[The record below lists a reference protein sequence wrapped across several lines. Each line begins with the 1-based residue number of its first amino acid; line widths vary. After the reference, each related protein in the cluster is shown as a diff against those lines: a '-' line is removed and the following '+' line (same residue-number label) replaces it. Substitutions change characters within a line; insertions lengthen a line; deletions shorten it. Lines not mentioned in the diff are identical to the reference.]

1 MKLFGADFWAAR
13 QGDLYTARSGQ
24 PLWLAALLVVVMF
37 AILTILQSIVGLAIM
52 PMLNDA
58 HVSFTDVVAMQ
69 SLMAKATIVGLLLS
83 SLLAAFFAWKLAS
96 VKNGLADKGIP
107 LHLPNLGVAG
117 WIVIVGGLMVFLWA
131 VFALTFVVLG
141 IDPAT
146 YAPTKDGLN
155 DVNSAAGMVEKVMAD
170 LADEPFLFAL
180 ALPGVAIAVPIVEEV
195 IFRGALFSA
204 LRNSWFGKTGAVVLT
219 AAVWALVHAF
229 AAPWLFV
236 FIIFIM
242 GLALGWLLLRF
253 GSLTVTI
260 VCHACWNLFSSFAI
274 FGGS

>member
-13 QGDLYTARSGQ
+13 QGELYVARTGQ
-24 PLWLAALLVVVMF
+24 PLWLATLLVVVMF

-69 SLMAKATIVGLLLS
+69 SLMAKSTIVGLLLS
-83 SLLAAFFAWKLAS
+83 SLLAAFFAWKLAG

-117 WIVIVGGLMVFLWA
+117 WVIIVGGLMVFLWA
-131 VFALTFVVLG
+131 VFALSFVVLG

-170 LADEPFLFAL
+170 LADEPWLFAL
-180 ALPGVAIAVPIVEEV
+180 ALPGVALAVPIAEEV

-204 LRNSWFGKTGAVVLT
+204 LRNSWFGKTGAVVLS
-219 AAVWALVHAF
+219 AATWALVHAF